1 MIPKVSVIVPCYNVE
16 KYVSECLDS
25 ILNQTLRDIEIIILN
40 DGSTDQT
47 LEIIE
52 KYGAKDSRVKIL
64 SHKNRGLGPTR
75 NRGILEAKGE
85 YLSFV
90 DSDDYI
96 SNDMLEI
103 LYNKAIRENA
113 DIVQGETIIFYEDSG
128 IDRKV
133 RCNLENVIDI
143 KLSENNREFF
153 YKEYYFKR
161 IYSHNAWDKI
171 YKKEFVLEHNLEFG
185 DNKKIFAEDNWM
197 QLQALINSP
206 KICFVH
212 HICYHYRQQETSIM
226 HQPKKNLVLR
236 HGNMIKDY
244 VELIK
249 NNGNRVEEK
258 KVCAILSIETLIMEA
273 LNEKIANGTKRL
285 FMEELRKIKDNKV
298 LLKSICNVIRK
309 KAFNFEWNKKRRLFF
324 KVIGYLYCM
333 KFYNLAHKITWEVY
347 KRIG

>member
-16 KYVSECLDS
+16 KYITECLES
-25 ILNQTLRDIEIIILN
+25 ILNQTLKEIEIIVLN
-40 DGSTDQT
+40 DGSTDRT
-47 LEIIE
+47 LEVIE
-52 KYGAKDSRVKIL
+52 KYETKDSRIRIL

-75 NRGILEAKGE
+75 NRGILESRGE
-85 YLSFV
+85 YLAFV

-103 LYNKAIRENA
+103 LYNKAIKENA
-113 DIVQGETIIFYEDSG
+113 DIVQGETAIFYEDSN
-128 IDRKV
+128 IKEKV
-133 RCNLENVIDI
+133 RYNLENISDI

-171 YKKEFVLEHNLEFG
+171 YNREFVLKYSLEFG

-197 QLQALINSP
+197 QLQVLINFP

-212 HICYHYRQQETSIM
+212 HICYHYRQQENSIM

-249 NNGNRVEEK
+249 NNGDRIEEK
-258 KVCAILSIETLIMEA
+258 KVCAILAIETLIMEA
-273 LNEKIANGTKRL
+273 LNEKIANGTKIL
-285 FMEELRKIKDNKV
+285 FMEELKKV
-298 LLKSICNVIRK
+298 KENEILLSSICDIIKK
-309 KAFNFEWNKKRRLFF
+309 KAFDFEWNKKRRLFF
-324 KVIGYLYCM
+324 IVIGYLYSI

-347 KRIG
+347 KRMG